1 MRLIDRDF
9 GLGIIHK
16 TNVGEYQRIIS
27 EYTAP
32 EIVVEKKY
40 AKIQVVTRN
49 FTNAEL
55 EYWNQYHQS
64 KDDLRANNVYAV
76 KKVYLNREQMIM
88 QEKEMVFGYLY
99 GDRWKVYRPHVD
111 KQFKWMPNNVPITAM
126 DGLEDIKDCK
136 VAFINK
142 SKKDYMVMKK
152 IFSCSCAVQNESIGC
167 FSDENVQYLKDNSRF
182 QVLSFDADGPGV
194 KNSKLITK
202 KFGFDYCNV
211 PRKYLTEGIKDWADL
226 ARTHGMQPI
235 EDYLKKRKLI

>member
-9 GLGIIHK
+9 GLGIVHK

-64 KDDLRANNVYAV
+64 IDDLRANNVYAV
-76 KKVYLNREQMIM
+76 KKVYLNREQVTMH
-88 QEKEMVFGYLY
+88 EKEMVFGYLY

-126 DGLEDIKDCK
+126 DGLEDIKDCR

-152 IFSCSCAVQNESIGC
+152 IFPCSCAVQNESIGC
-167 FSDENVQYLKDNSRF
+167 FSEENLQYLKENSRF

-226 ARTHGMQPI
+226 ARTHGMQSI
-235 EDYLKKRKLI
+235 EDYLKKRRLI